1 MSCADDEEFSQ
12 PGEDDDIALEEEEA
26 KLKAQ
31 LAQLQRKRKNRS
43 SGGSLPSESIY
54 AAASSSSSTAA
65 AAPAAAAAAA
75 AAPSGSGAVTVTA
88 GASASH
94 NNQTV
99 SINGTVIHFNGP
111 VQFTALQRMRSHIT
125 RQRTKG
131 PVWKP
136 VLKEC
141 FLNRLSE
148 AAWRKFFDSTKPSH
162 QAAFRG
168 SHKAKSLQ
176 KTGIT
181 VSTCR

>member
-12 PGEDDDIALEEEEA
+12 PGEEADEEEALAKEEA

-31 LAQLQRKRKNRS
+31 LAQLQRKRKSRS
-43 SGGSLPSESIY
+43 SGGSLSSESIY
-54 AAASSSSSTAA
+54 GADSSSSST
-65 AAPAAAAAAA
+65 AAAAA
-75 AAPSGSGAVTVTA
+75 AAPSGSPRAVTVTA

-111 VQFTALQRMRSHIT
+111 VQFTALQRMRCSHIT
-125 RQRTKG
+125 RQHTKD

-181 VSTCR
+181 VSACR

>member
-1 MSCADDEEFSQ
+1 MSCADDEELSQ

-26 KLKAQ
+26 QLKAQ
-31 LAQLQRKRKNRS
+31 LAQLQRKRKSRS

-111 VQFTALQRMRSHIT
+111 VQFTPPQRSHTT
-125 RQRTKG
+125 RQRTKD

-136 VLKEC
+136 ALKEC

-148 AAWRKFFDSTKPSH
+148 AAWRKFFDSTKASH

-176 KTGIT
+176 KTGINA
-181 VSTCR
+181 STCR